1 MRLALFVKLKF
12 QSSTIILSAVIE
24 YSVRDLLS
32 DIDNYADPPSS
43 DMCHIRYMMSALS
56 LASAHLYCVEWGV
69 KLYSLTHAL
78 ASCEFYH

>member
-32 DIDNYADPPSS
+32 DIDNYADPT
-43 DMCHIRYMMSALS
+43 RQVAL
-56 LASAHLYCVEWGV
+56 CVTYG
-69 KLYSLTHAL
+69 K
-78 ASCEFYH
+78 